1 LGVAAMVLTIIK
13 QREAPEKARMLIGRA
28 KQELSQL
35 PEQQG
40 IIEMVSKIMVY
51 KFTNSSREEIAAML
65 GTNVEDIRAL
75 REAKEEAIQTIAL
88 KMLRKNLDLATI
100 AEFTGLT
107 ITQLQQ
113 LQAQLEQN

>member
-40 IIEMVSKIMVY
+40 IIVK
-51 KFTNSSREEIAAML
+51 
-65 GTNVEDIRAL
+65 
-75 REAKEEAIQTIAL
+75 
-88 KMLRKNLDLATI
+88 
-100 AEFTGLT
+100 
-107 ITQLQQ
+107 
-113 LQAQLEQN
+113 